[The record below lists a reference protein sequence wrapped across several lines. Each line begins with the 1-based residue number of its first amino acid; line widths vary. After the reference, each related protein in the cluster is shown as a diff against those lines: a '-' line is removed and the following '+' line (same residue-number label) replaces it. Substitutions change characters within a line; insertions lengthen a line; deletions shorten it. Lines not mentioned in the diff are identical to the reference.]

1 MCSDLVREVAG
12 LERAVTVFKVQY
24 STGFEEIST
33 IWLTE
38 ESVGL
43 ISTTWL
49 KKIGLSFLSGLRSK

>member
-33 IWLTE
+33 IWLT
-38 ESVGL
+38 
-43 ISTTWL
+43 
-49 KKIGLSFLSGLRSK
+49 